1 MKGYLKSSILL
12 LSLSLGLN
20 FAVSNYSYAEQ
31 NQASSSPMMSYQ
43 PQTQAASPMMQGY
56 SEDTAS
62 AGVSPM
68 MQGYQ
73 GDEESASGVSPMM
86 QGYGANQASQ
96 TAYTQNQPKVDDPWE
111 SMNRVIFSFDDALD
125 EYFLK
130 PVAELYNKIMPK
142 PLNRGIHNI
151 YENVSNV
158 QNIGNDLLQANFY
171 QATSDTW
178 RLFIN
183 TTAGLGGTFDVASDI
198 GLYQNDEDFG
208 LTLARWGYT
217 ESRYVVLPFFGPSTI
232 RDTIGMPIDYYAFSP
247 YPRIENMRLRYSLY
261 ALDIVNQRAQLLKYQ
276 DLYEKFS
283 LDKYTFVRDAYLQRR
298 AGQIQRNKE
307 LSDPYFTLGAPQKP
321 VSEDTEQKAH
331 TGNLSPSYA

>member
-1 MKGYLKSSILL
+1 MKSYLKPSILI

-20 FAVSNYSYAEQ
+20 LAISKHSCAEQ
-31 NQASSSPMMSYQ
+31 NELSNSPMMSYQ
-43 PQTQAASPMMQGY
+43 PQSQAASPMMQDY
-56 SEDTAS
+56 SADTAS

-68 MQGYQ
+68 MQGY
-73 GDEESASGVSPMM
+73 G
-86 QGYGANQASQ
+86 ASQ
-96 TAYTQNQPKVDDPWE
+96 AAHTPNQPKVDDPWE

-130 PVAELYNKIMPK
+130 PAAELYNKIMPK
-142 PLNRGIHNI
+142 PLNRGVHNI

-158 QNIGNDLLQANFY
+158 QNIGNDLLQGNFY

-298 AGQIQRNKE
+298 AGQIQRNNE
-307 LSDPYFTLGAPQKP
+307 LSDPYFTLTAPKQP
-321 VSEDTEQKAH
+321 VSDETEQKAH
-331 TGNLSPSYA
+331 TANIAPSYA